1 MSTRVIRTA
10 AALRPAGEWEQAI
23 PLPAWGPVES
33 AAPLR
38 RPPQPQRRVYRA
50 PAPRRRKRRFAG
62 GLLRLAVLFL
72 CVWALLR
79 VLGAAKG
86 ALADLAPPPPPL
98 SVPPALPPYAAT
110 PVQPHPFTS
119 VN

>member
-72 CVWALLR
+72 
-79 VLGAAKG
+79 
-86 ALADLAPPPPPL
+86 
-98 SVPPALPPYAAT
+98 
-110 PVQPHPFTS
+110 
-119 VN
+119 